1 MYWYIHANNDH
12 HSGCSDAVVPNQLLY
27 PTVLAVLDHQ
37 MQNNVT
43 HLLTKVTNG
52 TTFNREI
59 FKFNET
65 NQMLNSSSCHISS
78 LEVYRGREQAIEISS
93 EGFFLNNNSNIVV

>member
-27 PTVLAVLDHQ
+27 PTVLAVLDRP
-37 MQNNVT
+37 MQNNIT
-43 HLLTKVTNG
+43 HLSTKVANG
-52 TTFNREI
+52 TAI

-78 LEVYRGREQAIEISS
+78 LEVYQGREQAIEISS